1 MQNENVRSPCSKI
14 IKDSKTV
21 TAVLET
27 QEQDR
32 ALLSMGPC
40 VIAQATAREVGPNL
54 NGQLGHQR
62 ESSEVQNQREGSLS
76 GNSSLFPQHFLRQ
89 HGKVDRRQVLKSD
102 KPGSSPQSL
111 LG

>member
-1 MQNENVRSPCSKI
+1 M
-14 IKDSKTV
+14 

-62 ESSEVQNQREGSLS
+62 ESSEVQNQREGSLWEQLLIPPALPEATWKGGQKAGS
-76 GNSSLFPQHFLRQ
+76 EVRQ
-89 HGKVDRRQVLKSD
+89 TWLKSTV
-102 KPGSSPQSL
+102 PTWLAHFTSL
-111 LG
+111 ELPFFLMTRMPIT